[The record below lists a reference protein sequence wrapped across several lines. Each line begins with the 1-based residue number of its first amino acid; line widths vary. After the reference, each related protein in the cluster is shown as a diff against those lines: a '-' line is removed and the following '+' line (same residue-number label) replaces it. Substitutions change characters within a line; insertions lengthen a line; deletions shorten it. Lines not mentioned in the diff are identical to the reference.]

1 MIGYNRMCLTSDN
14 NNSGVI
20 PVKSAN
26 LPHRVAAAAALCA
39 SLLLAPVSQ
48 SQETPLERSFCVF
61 DPVGANGPL
70 FAITKTFQPVALKEG
85 IKLNLRAYT
94 DEKVAAEDFKAGQ
107 CDAVLLTGT
116 RAREFNKFTGTLE
129 AMGAVPGEQEM
140 RLLYNTLSQPKA
152 RQFLIDGPYEV
163 AGVFPGGAV
172 YLHTRDRAIDSVEK
186 LQGKRIATLDFDSA
200 SVRMVRHVG
209 ASVVGSNS
217 ANFAGKFNNGS
228 VDLAYA
234 PAVAYTPLELYKGVT
249 PNGGVFKYALAYMN
263 FQVIIHRDRF
273 PDAAGQMVRDQ
284 SIKRI
289 DEAYEIIAQ
298 AEAEIPEDVWMH
310 LPQEDTAEYDKM
322 LRNVRLSLLEDG
334 VYDERAIKLMK
345 AIRCRVD
352 GARSECA
359 S

>member
-1 MIGYNRMCLTSDN
+1 MKPIRFTRGIAR
-14 NNSGVI
+14 
-20 PVKSAN
+20 
-26 LPHRVAAAAALCA
+26 AAALCA
-39 SLLLAPVSQ
+39 SLIAPMHAQ
-48 SQETPLERSFCVF
+48 AQTDIIERSFCVF

-70 FAITKTFQPVALKEG
+70 FSITKEFQPVALQRG

-129 AMGAVPGEQEM
+129 AMGAIPGEREM
-140 RLLYNTLSQPKA
+140 RLLFNTLSQPKA
-152 RQFLIDGPYEV
+152 RPFLIDGPYEV

-172 YLHTRDRAIDSVEK
+172 YLHARDRTLDTVEK
-186 LQGKRIATLDFDSA
+186 LQGKRVATLDYDTA

-228 VDLAYA
+228 VDFAYA
-234 PAVAYTPLELYKGVT
+234 PAVAYQPLELYKGIGDK
-249 PNGGVFKYALAYMN
+249 GGVFKYALGYMN
-263 FQVIIHRDRF
+263 FQVIINMERF
-273 PDAAGQMVRDQ
+273 PEDAGQMVRDE

-289 DEAYEIIAQ
+289 DEAYEIIAE
-298 AEAEIPEDVWMH
+298 AEASIPDNVWVN

-322 LRNVRLSLLEDG
+322 LRQVRMSLLEEG

>member
-1 MIGYNRMCLTSDN
+1 M
-14 NNSGVI
+14 
-20 PVKSAN
+20 
-26 LPHRVAAAAALCA
+26 AAALCA
-39 SLLLAPVSQ
+39 TLVTPALAKA
-48 SQETPLERSFCVF
+48 ETEILERSFCVF

-70 FAITKTFQPVALKEG
+70 FAITKEFQPVAMQRG
-85 IKLNLRAYT
+85 IRLNLRAYT

-116 RAREFNKFTGTLE
+116 RAREFNKFTGSLE

-140 RLLYNTLSQPKA
+140 RLLYNTLSQPQA
-152 RQFLIDGPYEV
+152 RQFLVEGPYEV
-163 AGVFPGGAV
+163 AGVFPGGAI
-172 YLHTRDRAIDSVEK
+172 YLHTRDRNVDSVEK
-186 LQGKRIATLDFDSA
+186 LQGKRIATLDYDSA

-234 PAVAYTPLELYKGVT
+234 PAVAYQPLELYKGVNT
-249 PNGGVFKYALAYMN
+249 KGGVFKYALGYMN

-273 PDAAGQMVRDQ
+273 PDDAGQMVRDE

-289 DEAYEIIAQ
+289 DQAYEIIAE
-298 AEAEIPEDVWMH
+298 AEAGIPEEVWMH
-310 LPQEDTAEYDKM
+310 PPQEDVAEYDRM
-322 LRNVRLSLLEDG
+322 LRQVRLSLLEDG
-334 VYDERAIKLMK
+334 VYDERAIKLMR

-352 GARSECA
+352 GSRSECA

>member
-1 MIGYNRMCLTSDN
+1 
-14 NNSGVI
+14 
-20 PVKSAN
+20 
-26 LPHRVAAAAALCA
+26 
-39 SLLLAPVSQ
+39 
-48 SQETPLERSFCVF
+48 
-61 DPVGANGPL
+61 VGANGPL
-70 FAITKTFQPVALKEG
+70 FAITKEFQPVAMQRG
-85 IKLNLRAYT
+85 IRLNLRAYT

-116 RAREFNKFTGTLE
+116 RAREFNKFTGSLE

-140 RLLYNTLSQPKA
+140 RLLYNTLSQPQA
-152 RQFLIDGPYEV
+152 RQFLIEGPYEV
-163 AGVFPGGAV
+163 AGVFPGGAI
-172 YLHTRDRAIDSVEK
+172 YLHTRDRSVDSVEK
-186 LQGKRIATLDFDSA
+186 LQGKRIATLDYDSA

-234 PAVAYTPLELYKGVT
+234 PAVAYQPLELYKGVNT
-249 PNGGVFKYALAYMN
+249 KGGVFKYALGYMN

-273 PDAAGQMVRDQ
+273 PDDAGQMVRDE

-289 DEAYEIIAQ
+289 DQAYEIIAE
-298 AEAEIPEDVWMH
+298 AEAGIPEEVWMH
-310 LPQEDTAEYDKM
+310 PPREDVAEYDRM
-322 LRNVRLSLLEDG
+322 LRQVRLSLLEDG
-334 VYDERAIKLMK
+334 VYDERAIKLMR

-352 GARSECA
+352 GSRSECA

>member
-1 MIGYNRMCLTSDN
+1 M
-14 NNSGVI
+14 
-20 PVKSAN
+20 
-26 LPHRVAAAAALCA
+26 AAALCA
-39 SLLLAPVSQ
+39 TLVTPALAKA
-48 SQETPLERSFCVF
+48 ETEILERSFCVF

-70 FAITKTFQPVALKEG
+70 FAITKEFQPVAMQRG
-85 IKLNLRAYT
+85 IRLNLRAYT

-116 RAREFNKFTGTLE
+116 RAREFNKFTGSLE

-140 RLLYNTLSQPKA
+140 RLLYNTLSQPQA
-152 RQFLIDGPYEV
+152 RQFLIEGPYEV
-163 AGVFPGGAV
+163 AGVFPGGAI
-172 YLHTRDRAIDSVEK
+172 YLHTRDRSVDSVEK
-186 LQGKRIATLDFDSA
+186 LQGKRIATLDYDSA

-234 PAVAYTPLELYKGVT
+234 PAVAYQPLELYKGVNT
-249 PNGGVFKYALAYMN
+249 KGGVFKYALGYMN

-273 PDAAGQMVRDQ
+273 PDDAGQMVRDE

-289 DEAYEIIAQ
+289 DQAYEIIAE
-298 AEAEIPEDVWMH
+298 AEAGIPEEVWMH
-310 LPQEDTAEYDKM
+310 PPREDVAEYDRM
-322 LRNVRLSLLEDG
+322 LRQVRLSLLEDG
-334 VYDERAIKLMK
+334 VYDERAIKLMR

-352 GARSECA
+352 GSRSECA

>member
-1 MIGYNRMCLTSDN
+1 MTTPSLTRR
-14 NNSGVI
+14 
-20 PVKSAN
+20 
-26 LPHRVAAAAALCA
+26 LLAAALLSV
-39 SLLLAPVSQ
+39 SLTLPAVA
-48 SQETPLERSFCVF
+48 QEQAEILERSFCVF

-70 FAITKTFQPVALKEG
+70 FAITKTFRPVALKEG
-85 IKLNLRAYT
+85 IKLDLRAYT

-116 RAREFNKFTGTLE
+116 RAREFNKFTGSLE
-129 AMGAVPGEQEM
+129 AMGAVPGEEEM

-152 RQFLIDGPYEV
+152 RPFLVSGPYEV
-163 AGVFPGGAV
+163 AGVFPAGAI
-172 YLHTRDRAIDSVEK
+172 YLHMRDRSIDTVEE
-186 LQGKRIATLDFDSA
+186 LQGKKIATLDYDTA

-234 PAVAYTPLELYKGVT
+234 PAVAYTPLELYKGVQ

-263 FQVIIHRDRF
+263 FQVILHRDRF
-273 PDAAGQMVRDQ
+273 PDRAGQMVREE

-289 DEAYEIIAQ
+289 DEAYDIIAQ
-298 AEAEIPEDVWMH
+298 AEAEIPQNVWMH
-310 LPQEDTAEYDKM
+310 PPVEDTRNYDQM
-322 LRNVRLSLLEDG
+322 LREVRLSLLADG
-334 VYDERAIKLMK
+334 VYDERAIKLMR

-352 GARSECA
+352 GTRSEC
-359 S
+359 SS

>member
-1 MIGYNRMCLTSDN
+1 MKR
-14 NNSGVI
+14 V
-20 PVKSAN
+20 N
-26 LPHRVAAAAALCA
+26 LPQKVTAVVALCA
-39 SLLLAPVSQ
+39 SLALSPFVQAESDIM
-48 SQETPLERSFCVF
+48 ERSFCVF

-85 IKLNLRAYT
+85 IKLDLRAYT

-129 AMGAVPGEQEM
+129 AMGAVPGEEEM
-140 RLLYNTLSQPKA
+140 RLLYNTLSQEKA
-152 RQFLIDGPYEV
+152 RPFLIDGDYEV

-186 LQGKRIATLDFDSA
+186 LQGKRIATLDFDTA

-234 PAVAYTPLELYKGVT
+234 PAVAYSPLELYKGVT

-273 PDAAGQMVRDQ
+273 PESAGQMVRDQ
-284 SIKRI
+284 AIKRI
-289 DEAYEIIAQ
+289 DEAYEIIAE
-298 AEAEIPEDVWMH
+298 AEAGIPEDVWMH
-310 LPQEDTAEYDKM
+310 PPQEDVAEYDKM
-322 LRNVRLSLLEDG
+322 LRKVRLSLLEDG
-334 VYDERAIKLMK
+334 VYDERAINLMK

-352 GARSECA
+352 GSRSECA

>member
-1 MIGYNRMCLTSDN
+1 MKSVSLTR
-14 NNSGVI
+14 
-20 PVKSAN
+20 
-26 LPHRVAAAAALCA
+26 RVAMAAALCA
-39 SLLLAPVSQ
+39 TMITPSLVKADTEILD
-48 SQETPLERSFCVF
+48 RSFCVF

-70 FAITKTFQPVALKEG
+70 FAITKEFQPVAMQRG
-85 IKLNLRAYT
+85 IRLNLRAYT

-116 RAREFNKFTGTLE
+116 RAREFNKFTGSLE

-140 RLLYNTLSQPKA
+140 RLLYNTLSQPQA
-152 RQFLIDGPYEV
+152 RQFLVEGPYEV
-163 AGVFPGGAV
+163 AGVFPGGAI
-172 YLHTRDRAIDSVEK
+172 YLHTRDRNVDSVEK
-186 LQGKRIATLDFDSA
+186 LQGKRIATLDYDSA

-234 PAVAYTPLELYKGVT
+234 PAVAYQPLELYKGVNT
-249 PNGGVFKYALAYMN
+249 KGGVFKYALAYMN
-263 FQVIIHRDRF
+263 FQVIIHRERF
-273 PDAAGQMVRDQ
+273 PDDAGQMVRDE

-289 DEAYEIIAQ
+289 DQAYEIIAE
-298 AEAEIPEDVWMH
+298 AEAGIPEEVWMH
-310 LPQEDTAEYDKM
+310 PPQEDVAEYDRM
-322 LRNVRLSLLEDG
+322 LRQVRLSLLDDG
-334 VYDERAIKLMK
+334 VYDERAIKLMR

-352 GARSECA
+352 GSRSECA

>member
-1 MIGYNRMCLTSDN
+1 M
-14 NNSGVI
+14 
-20 PVKSAN
+20 KSVSLSRRIAM
-26 LPHRVAAAAALCA
+26 AAALCA
-39 SLLLAPVSQ
+39 TLVTPALAKA
-48 SQETPLERSFCVF
+48 ETEILERSFCVF

-70 FAITKTFQPVALKEG
+70 FAITKEFQPVAMQRG
-85 IKLNLRAYT
+85 IRLNLRAYT

-116 RAREFNKFTGTLE
+116 RAREFNKFTGSLE

-140 RLLYNTLSQPKA
+140 RLLYNTLSQPQA
-152 RQFLIDGPYEV
+152 RQFLVEGPYEV
-163 AGVFPGGAV
+163 AGVFPGGAI
-172 YLHTRDRAIDSVEK
+172 YLHTRDRNVDSVEK
-186 LQGKRIATLDFDSA
+186 LQGKRIATLDYDSA

-234 PAVAYTPLELYKGVT
+234 PAVAYQPLELYKGVNT
-249 PNGGVFKYALAYMN
+249 KGGVFKYALAYMN

-273 PDAAGQMVRDQ
+273 PDDAGQMVRDE

-289 DEAYEIIAQ
+289 DQAYEIIAE
-298 AEAEIPEDVWMH
+298 AEAGIPEEVWMH
-310 LPQEDTAEYDKM
+310 PPREDVAEYDRM
-322 LRNVRLSLLEDG
+322 LRQVRLSLLEDG
-334 VYDERAIKLMK
+334 VYDERAIKLMR

-352 GARSECA
+352 GSRSECA

>member
-1 MIGYNRMCLTSDN
+1 M
-14 NNSGVI
+14 
-20 PVKSAN
+20 KSAKR
-26 LPHRVAAAAALCA
+26 LQWRAIAALLLS
-39 SLLLAPVSQ
+39 SLFLPSLAQAQGKV
-48 SQETPLERSFCVF
+48 LERSFCVF

-70 FAITKTFQPVALKEG
+70 FAITKTFQPVALQHG
-85 IKLNLRAYT
+85 IKLDLRAYT

-116 RAREFNKFTGTLE
+116 RAREFNKFTGSLE

-152 RQFLIDGPYEV
+152 RPFLVDGPYEV
-163 AGVFPGGAV
+163 AGLFPAGAV
-172 YLHTRDRAIDSVEK
+172 YLYTRDRSIDTVEK
-186 LQGKRIATLDFDSA
+186 LQGKRIATLDFDAA

-234 PAVAYTPLELYKGVT
+234 PAVAYEPLELYKGVT
-249 PNGGVFKYALAYMN
+249 PNGGIFKYALAYMN

-273 PDAAGQMVRDQ
+273 PDDAGQMVRDE
-284 SIKRI
+284 SIKRL
-289 DEAYEIIAQ
+289 DQAYGIISK
-298 AEAEIPEDVWMH
+298 AEADIPKDVWMN
-310 LPQEDTAEYDKM
+310 LPQEDISEYNKM
-322 LRNVRLSLLEDG
+322 LRQVRLSLLDDG
-334 VYDERAIKLMK
+334 VYDPRAIKLMK

-352 GARSECA
+352 GSRAECA
-359 S
+359 SS

>member
-1 MIGYNRMCLTSDN
+1 M
-14 NNSGVI
+14 
-20 PVKSAN
+20 KSAKR
-26 LPHRVAAAAALCA
+26 LQWRAVAA
-39 SLLLAPVSQ
+39 LLLSSLFLPSLAQAQGKV
-48 SQETPLERSFCVF
+48 LERSFCVF

-70 FAITKTFQPVALKEG
+70 FAITKTFQPVALQHG
-85 IKLNLRAYT
+85 IKLDLRAYT

-116 RAREFNKFTGTLE
+116 RAREFNKFTGSLE

-152 RQFLIDGPYEV
+152 RPFLVDGPYEV
-163 AGVFPGGAV
+163 AGLFPAGAV
-172 YLHTRDRAIDSVEK
+172 YLYTRDRSIDTVEK
-186 LQGKRIATLDFDSA
+186 LQGKRIATLDFDAA

-234 PAVAYTPLELYKGVT
+234 PAVAYEPLELYKGVT
-249 PNGGVFKYALAYMN
+249 PNGGIFKYALAYMN

-273 PDAAGQMVRDQ
+273 PDDAGQMVRDE
-284 SIKRI
+284 SIKRL
-289 DEAYEIIAQ
+289 DQAYGIISK
-298 AEAEIPEDVWMH
+298 AEADIPKDVWMN
-310 LPQEDTAEYDKM
+310 LPQEDISEYNKM
-322 LRNVRLSLLEDG
+322 LRQVRLSLLDDG
-334 VYDERAIKLMK
+334 VYDPRAIKLMK

-352 GARSECA
+352 GSRAECA
-359 S
+359 SS

>member
-1 MIGYNRMCLTSDN
+1 M
-14 NNSGVI
+14 
-20 PVKSAN
+20 KSPKA
-26 LPHRVAAAAALCA
+26 LRRAAAATALLA
-39 SLLLAPVSQ
+39 SLAMPALAQ
-48 SQETPLERSFCVF
+48 SEQPLERSFCVF

-70 FAITKTFQPVALKEG
+70 FAITKTFQPVALREG
-85 IKLNLRAYT
+85 IKLDLRAYT

-116 RAREFNKFTGTLE
+116 RAREFNRFTGSLE
-129 AMGAVPGEQEM
+129 AMGAVPGEEEM
-140 RLLYNTLSQPKA
+140 RLLYNTLAQPNA
-152 RQFLIDGPYEV
+152 RQFLVDGEYEV

-172 YLHTRDRAIDSVEK
+172 YLHTRDRSIDTVEE
-186 LQGKRIATLDFDSA
+186 LQGKKIATLDFDDA
-200 SVRMVRHVG
+200 SLRMVRHVG

-249 PNGGVFKYALAYMN
+249 PGGGVFKYALAYMN

-273 PDAAGQMVRDQ
+273 PDNAGQMVRDE

-289 DEAYEIIAQ
+289 DQAYEIISQ
-298 AEAEIPEDVWMH
+298 AESEIPEDVWMT
-310 LPQEDTAEYDKM
+310 PPEDDVAEYDKM
-322 LRNVRLSLLEDG
+322 LREVRLSLLEDG
-334 VYDERAIKLMK
+334 VYDERAIRLMK

-352 GARSECA
+352 GSRAEC
-359 S
+359 SS

>member
-1 MIGYNRMCLTSDN
+1 M
-14 NNSGVI
+14 
-20 PVKSAN
+20 KSVN
-26 LPHRVAAAAALCA
+26 LPRKATAVAALCA
-39 SLLLAPVSQ
+39 TLALSPFVQAESDIM
-48 SQETPLERSFCVF
+48 ERSFCVF

-70 FAITKTFQPVALKEG
+70 FAITKEFQPVAMQRG
-85 IKLNLRAYT
+85 IRLNLRAYT

-116 RAREFNKFTGTLE
+116 RAREFNKFTGSLE

-140 RLLYNTLSQPKA
+140 RLLYNTLSQPQA
-152 RQFLIDGPYEV
+152 RQFLVEGPYEV
-163 AGVFPGGAV
+163 AGVFPGGAI
-172 YLHTRDRAIDSVEK
+172 YLHTRDRNVDSVEK
-186 LQGKRIATLDFDSA
+186 LQGKRIATLDYDNA

-234 PAVAYTPLELYKGVT
+234 PAVAYQPLELYKGVNT
-249 PNGGVFKYALAYMN
+249 KGGVFKYALAYMN

-273 PDAAGQMVRDQ
+273 PDDAGQMVRDE

-289 DEAYEIIAQ
+289 DQAYEIIAE
-298 AEAEIPEDVWMH
+298 AEAGIPAEVWMH
-310 LPQEDTAEYDKM
+310 PPREDVVEYDRM
-322 LRNVRLSLLEDG
+322 LRQVRLSLLEDG
-334 VYDERAIKLMK
+334 VYDERAIKLMR

-352 GARSECA
+352 GSRSECA

>member
-1 MIGYNRMCLTSDN
+1 M
-14 NNSGVI
+14 
-20 PVKSAN
+20 KSVNIRQQVVLA
-26 LPHRVAAAAALCA
+26 VALCA
-39 SLLLAPVSQ
+39 SLLLPSLTLAQ
-48 SQETPLERSFCVF
+48 TQDELLERSFCVF

-70 FAITKTFQPVALKEG
+70 FAITKTFQPVAMKKG

-116 RAREFNKFTGTLE
+116 RAREFNKFTGSLE
-129 AMGAVPGEQEM
+129 AMGAVPGEEEM

-152 RQFLIDGPYEV
+152 RPLLIDGPYEV

-172 YLHTRDRAIDSVEK
+172 YLFTRDRTIDSVEK
-186 LQGKRIATLDFDSA
+186 LQGKRVATLDFDEA
-200 SVRMVRHVG
+200 SVRMVRYVG

-234 PAVAYTPLELYKGVT
+234 PAVAYQPLELYKGVN
-249 PNGGVFKYALAYMN
+249 PNGAVLKYALAYMN

-273 PDAAGQMVRDQ
+273 PEEAGQMVRDEA
-284 SIKRI
+284 IKRMG
-289 DEAYEIIAQ
+289 EAYDII
-298 AEAEIPEDVWMH
+298 AEAEAGIPKDAWMI

-322 LRNVRLSLLEDG
+322 LRKVRLSLLDDG
-334 VYDERAIKLMK
+334 VYDERALKLMK

-352 GARSECA
+352 ATRSECGA

>member
-1 MIGYNRMCLTSDN
+1 M
-14 NNSGVI
+14 
-20 PVKSAN
+20 
-26 LPHRVAAAAALCA
+26 AAALCA
-39 SLLLAPVSQ
+39 SLVAPSLVQ
-48 SQETPLERSFCVF
+48 AQAEILERSFCVF

-70 FAITKTFQPVALKEG
+70 FAITKEFQPVALKRG

-116 RAREFNKFTGTLE
+116 RAREFNKFTGSLE
-129 AMGAVPGEQEM
+129 AMGAVPGEEEM
-140 RLLYNTLSQPKA
+140 RLLYNTLSQAKA
-152 RQFLIDGPYEV
+152 RPFLVDGPYEV
-163 AGVFPGGAV
+163 AGVFPAGAI
-172 YLHTRDRAIDSVEK
+172 YLYTRDRAIDSVDK
-186 LQGKRIATLDFDSA
+186 LQGQRIATLDYDTA

-234 PAVAYTPLELYKGVT
+234 PAVAYQPLELYKGV
-249 PNGGVFKYALAYMN
+249 NSKGGVFKYALAYMN

-273 PDAAGQMVRDQ
+273 PEDAGQMVRDE

-289 DEAYEIIAQ
+289 DQAYDII
-298 AEAEIPEDVWMH
+298 AEAEAGIPETVWMH
-310 LPQEDTAEYDKM
+310 PPREDVAEYDKM
-322 LRNVRLSLLEDG
+322 LRQVRLSLLEDG
-334 VYDERAIKLMK
+334 VYDDRAIKLMK

-352 GARSECA
+352 GSRSECA

>member
-1 MIGYNRMCLTSDN
+1 M
-14 NNSGVI
+14 
-20 PVKSAN
+20 
-26 LPHRVAAAAALCA
+26 VALVATLG
-39 SLLLAPVSQ
+39 APAIAESQ
-48 SQETPLERSFCVF
+48 NPDDIIERSFCVF
-61 DPVGANGPL
+61 DPVGASGPL

-116 RAREFNKFTGTLE
+116 RAREFNRFTGSLE
-129 AMGAVPGEQEM
+129 AMGAIPGEEEM
-140 RLLYNTLSQPKA
+140 RLLFNTLSQEKA
-152 RQFLIDGPYEV
+152 RPFLVNENYEV
-163 AGVFPGGAV
+163 AGVFPGGAI
-172 YLHTRDRAIDSVEK
+172 YLHMRDRSIDTVPE
-186 LQGKRIATLDFDSA
+186 LQGKKVATLDYDEA

-234 PAVAYTPLELYKGVT
+234 PAVAYTPLELYKGVQ
-249 PNGGVFKYALAYMN
+249 PNGGVFKYAVAYMN
-263 FQVIIHRDRF
+263 FQVILRRDRF
-273 PDAAGQMVRDQ
+273 PDSAGQMVRNE

-298 AEAEIPEDVWMH
+298 AEAEIPANVWIV
-310 LPQEDTAEYDKM
+310 PPAEDTRAYDSM
-322 LRNVRLSLLEDG
+322 LQTVRLSLLDDG
-334 VYDERAIKLMK
+334 VYDERAIKLMR

-352 GARSECA
+352 GTRSEC
-359 S
+359 SS

>member
-1 MIGYNRMCLTSDN
+1 MNTARFRRRL
-14 NNSGVI
+14 
-20 PVKSAN
+20 A
-26 LPHRVAAAAALCA
+26 LAAALCG
-39 SLLLAPVSQ
+39 SLLASSLAHAQ
-48 SQETPLERSFCVF
+48 GDILDRSFCVF

-70 FAITKTFQPVALKEG
+70 FAITREFQPVALKRG

-116 RAREFNKFTGTLE
+116 RAREFNKFTGSLE
-129 AMGAVPGEQEM
+129 AMGAVPGEEEM
-140 RLLYNTLSQPKA
+140 RLLYNTLSQAEA
-152 RQFLIDGPYEV
+152 RPFLIDGPYEV
-163 AGVFPGGAV
+163 AGVFPGGAI

-186 LQGKRIATLDFDSA
+186 LQGKRIATLDYDTA

-234 PAVAYTPLELYKGVT
+234 PAVAYQPLELYKGVREA
-249 PNGGVFKYALAYMN
+249 GGVFKYALAYMN

-273 PDAAGQMVRDQ
+273 PEDAGQMVRDEA
-284 SIKRI
+284 IKRI
-289 DEAYEIIAQ
+289 DQAYEIIAE
-298 AEAEIPEDVWMH
+298 AEAGIPQEVWMH
-310 LPQEDTAEYDKM
+310 PPGEDVAEYDKM
-322 LRNVRLSLLEDG
+322 LRQVRLSLLDDG

-352 GARSECA
+352 GSRAECA

>member
-1 MIGYNRMCLTSDN
+1 M
-14 NNSGVI
+14 
-20 PVKSAN
+20 
-26 LPHRVAAAAALCA
+26 AAALCA
-39 SLLLAPVSQ
+39 TLVTPALAKA
-48 SQETPLERSFCVF
+48 EAEILERSFCVF

-70 FAITKTFQPVALKEG
+70 FAITKEFQPVAMQRG
-85 IKLNLRAYT
+85 IRLNLRAYT

-116 RAREFNKFTGTLE
+116 RAREFNKFTGSLE

-140 RLLYNTLSQPKA
+140 RLLYNTLSQPQA
-152 RQFLIDGPYEV
+152 RQFLVEGPYEV
-163 AGVFPGGAV
+163 AGVFPGGAI
-172 YLHTRDRAIDSVEK
+172 YLHTRDRNVDSVEK
-186 LQGKRIATLDFDSA
+186 LQGKRIATLDYDSA

-234 PAVAYTPLELYKGVT
+234 PAVAYQPLELYKGVNT
-249 PNGGVFKYALAYMN
+249 KGGVFKYALAYMN

-273 PDAAGQMVRDQ
+273 PDDAGQMVRDE

-289 DEAYEIIAQ
+289 DQAYEIIAE
-298 AEAEIPEDVWMH
+298 AEAGIPEEVWMH
-310 LPQEDTAEYDKM
+310 PPREDVAEYDRM
-322 LRNVRLSLLEDG
+322 LRQVRLSLLEDG
-334 VYDERAIKLMK
+334 VYDERAIKLMR

-352 GARSECA
+352 GSRSECA